1 MSRIA
6 LFPGTFDPFTNG
18 HKDIVAKGLDLFDE
32 IIIAIGVNALKK
44 TMFTLETRKNWIE
57 DIYKNEPKVRV
68 VDYSGLT
75 IQFCSEVGAGFIL
88 RGLRTI
94 ADFEYEKQIAMV
106 NHDLDSSV
114 QSVFV
119 LSEQQYT
126 AVSST
131 VIRDLI
137 THGGDY
143 SRYLPEE
150 VDVDAARS

>member
-1 MSRIA
+1 MPRIA

-18 HKDIVAKGLDLFDE
+18 HKDIVTKGLDLFDE

-44 TMFTLETRKNWIE
+44 TMFTLETRKNWI
-57 DIYKNEPKVRV
+57 DSIYKDEPKVRV

-75 IQFCSEVGAGFIL
+75 IQFCAEIGANFIL
-88 RGLRTI
+88 RGLRTV

-106 NHDLDSSV
+106 NHDLDSTI

-119 LSEQQYT
+119 LSEQQFT

-143 SRYLPEE
+143 SRYLPVE
-150 VDVDAARS
+150 VDVDAVRS